1 LGFFG
6 EFRESGRDAVHRT
19 YVFRRLT
26 GRMRRMSRMSRMSR
40 IGRIASVI
48 IENRC
53 NAYAKFRRGF
63 CKKHKDIT
71 TTLAGQ
77 HPLQS

>member
-26 GRMRRMSRMSRMSR
+26 GRMRRMSR

-53 NAYAKFRRGF
+53 SAYAKFRRGF